1 MLAIDVASQR
11 QASEDA
17 SEEECECHECG
28 SKASRVGGPGRGIK
42 QRGACSYAAHSRD
55 EKHEQQAE
63 MDHVP
68 AVELAAQPVHAS
80 ENNEETSM
88 TNVLNGTRINAE
100 KLTDF
105 LVGVDSA
112 RQGECEESR
121 ADDHGG
127 CDEHGT
133 SEEMWCRTSMSAQS
147 AVGVDEIVLFSAL
160 GAGPSVATFDGDGH
174 FEEVRGEWRGG
185 VCGVRVV
192 GARGG
197 MCGGKADCNM

>member
-17 SEEECECHECG
+17 SKEECEGHECG
-28 SKASRVGGPGRGIK
+28 SIAGRVGRPGRGVK
-42 QRGACSYAAHSRD
+42 QRGACCHAAHSRD

-63 MDHVP
+63 MDHIP
-68 AVELAAQPVHAS
+68 AVELATQPVHAG

-105 LVGVDSA
+105 FVGVDGA

-133 SEEMWCRTSMSAQS
+133 SEEMWCRTSMSAQG
-147 AVGVDEIVLFSAL
+147 AVGVDEIVLLSAL
-160 GAGPSVATFDGDGH
+160 GAGPSVATFDGNGH
-174 FEEVRGEWRGG
+174 FEEVGR
-185 VCGVRVV
+185 
-192 GARGG
+192 
-197 MCGGKADCNM
+197 